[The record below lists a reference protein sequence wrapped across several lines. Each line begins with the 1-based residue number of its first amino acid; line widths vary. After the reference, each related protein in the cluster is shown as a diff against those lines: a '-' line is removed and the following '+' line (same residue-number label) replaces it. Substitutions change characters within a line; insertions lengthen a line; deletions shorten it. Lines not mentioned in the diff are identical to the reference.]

1 VINGTSTRFT
11 DPAELGA
18 NTHMRPET
26 SIIEAAKTAI
36 DHIRGTG
43 VSQVPAG
50 AILDRWS
57 EKEWENGVQIEQ
69 MAELEQLAVRT
80 RNSVYEITVLNG
92 VTGEVLL
99 RGGDFFPE
107 RTAVRLEGSTLG
119 GSILKWRGIY
129 VGLQMEIVPE
139 PVEMVSRVVYDP
151 ATGQKEMLAGPKV
164 LKTSPVQSIA
174 VVV

>member
-1 VINGTSTRFT
+1 
-11 DPAELGA
+11 
-18 NTHMRPET
+18 MRPET
-26 SIIEAAKTAI
+26 STTEAAKTAI
-36 DHIRGTG
+36 DGIGGTEL
-43 VSQVPAG
+43 SRIPAA

-57 EKEWENGVQIEQ
+57 EKEWDNGVQIEQ

-151 ATGQKEMLAGPKV
+151 ATGQEEMLAGPKV

>member
-1 VINGTSTRFT
+1 
-11 DPAELGA
+11 
-18 NTHMRPET
+18 MRADT
-26 SIIEAAKTAI
+26 SISEAAKTAMV
-36 DHIRGTG
+36 HIGGTEI
-43 VSQVPAG
+43 SRVPAA

-57 EKEWENGVQIEQ
+57 KKEWENGVQVEQ

-80 RNSVYEITVLNG
+80 GNSVYEITVLNG
-92 VTGEVLL
+92 LTGEVLL

-151 ATGQKEMLAGPKV
+151 ATGKEEMLAGPKV

-174 VVV
+174 VVI